1 MSYSEHRGEMPRDLR
16 MLDRIVLE
24 LDAFEKIDF
33 TQLTISQ
40 VEDLL
45 WYSNFTADKHVSTKI
60 REAVKQCLDLHSN
73 RANRFSNRYLQFT
86 P

>member
-1 MSYSEHRGEMPRDLR
+1 MLYNEHRGEMPRDLS
-16 MLDRIVLE
+16 MLNRIVLE
-24 LDAFEKIDF
+24 LDAIEKIDF

-60 REAVKQCLDLHSN
+60 RETVKQCLDLHSK
-73 RANRFSNRYLQFT
+73 RTNRFLNNYLQFT